1 MHRHDLFPLSLME
14 LLLSSHLG
22 IFYALILFY
31 TNGQLSGS
39 AKIRLKFKAKFKAS
53 LSQPQSI
60 SIAIDQSQ
68 SISITGSTRSKAISN
83 HNKECRLDRPDP
95 YPVRRG
101 GTLLE
106 RYF

>member
-39 AKIRLKFKAKFKAS
+39 AKIRLKFKASLFKLNS
-53 LSQPQSI
+53 SPSGI
-60 SIAIDQSQ
+60 
-68 SISITGSTRSKAISN
+68 
-83 HNKECRLDRPDP
+83 
-95 YPVRRG
+95 
-101 GTLLE
+101 
-106 RYF
+106 